1 MRETENPNKDSTHI
15 KIPTLNIAVSKQRK
29 LHFMS
34 ICKRPGMKINSK
46 FSKVIQSAIV
56 VTFSIKSLNV
66 FLQTNIKNT
75 WLENLALFP
84 YN

>member
-1 MRETENPNKDSTHI
+1 MRETQTQNKDSTHI

-34 ICKRPGMKINSK
+34 ICKRPGMKINPK
-46 FSKVIQSAIV
+46 ASKVVQSGIV

-66 FLQTNIKNT
+66 FLQTNIKIT
-75 WLENLALFP
+75 
-84 YN
+84 